1 MNQPRKT
8 LKERMAEKRK
18 LIDSGHEISENTLSN
33 DEKNQMSFF
42 LESIDR
48 MCDLLKK
55 ENNSIKSGNLDIINE
70 LFEMKKE
77 GLRTIEN
84 KAPLVEHLINSD
96 SFPESPKKIKELK
109 MLVDENGVLLERMN
123 AAAKVISSELN
134 KIKNKHSLNGLYEK
148 TGKKINQGHISD
160 NKLDQNL

>member
-18 LIDSGHEISENTLSN
+18 LIDSGIENIENIPSSDENT
-33 DEKNQMSFF
+33 QMSFF

-77 GLRTIEN
+77 GLRIIEN
-84 KAPLVEHLINSD
+84 RSPIVEHLINHVN
-96 SFPESPKKIKELK
+96 FPEAPEKIKTLK
-109 MLVDENGVLLERMN
+109 ELVDENGVLLERMN
-123 AAAKVISSELN
+123 AAAKTISSELK

-148 TGKKINQGHISD
+148 TGRKINQGNISE